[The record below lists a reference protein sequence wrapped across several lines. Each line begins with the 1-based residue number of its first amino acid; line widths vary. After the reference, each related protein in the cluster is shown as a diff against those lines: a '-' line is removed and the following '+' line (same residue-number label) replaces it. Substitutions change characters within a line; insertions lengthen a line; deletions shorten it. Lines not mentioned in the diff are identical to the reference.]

1 MININ
6 GRLLARDT
14 RRMAKLEKKIKFYE
28 LEENKRVAKIDKIKS
43 RINKLDEKSTNISNK
58 IQSETLLKIETMKQR
73 VDNETDPNLKS
84 KLVKEL
90 QIFEDKESVSKSDK
104 HMISLSHLTMKFGG
118 LRAVD
123 DLSFTVNEG
132 EIFGLIGPNGAGK
145 TTVFNCITQFYK
157 STEGSVFYKD
167 KFGDV
172 HNLNDFKVH
181 QVIDLGI
188 ARTFQNVELVWELS
202 VLDNLLVGAH
212 SLFTANLLDQLF
224 HTPKLKKEE
233 KLLRE
238 KAMGILESLNLLPY
252 KDLIPYGLPYGILK
266 KIELARV
273 LMTNPRLI
281 ILDEP
286 AAGLND
292 QETVEL
298 AKTIK
303 GIKQKYQLTIIL
315 VEHDMGLV
323 MDICDRICAM
333 SFGQLLAVGTPK
345 EIQSNELVQTAYLG
359 GEWYESTWN

>member
-1 MININ
+1 MMNLNEKI
-6 GRLLARDT
+6 LARDT
-14 RRMAKLEKKIKFYE
+14 RRMARLEKKIKFYE
-28 LEENKRVAKIDKIKS
+28 LDEKDQSNKINRLKN
-43 RINKLDEKSTNISNK
+43 RINQLDERATKRSSN
-58 IQSETLLKIETMKQR
+58 IQSETLLRINAVKEKLQ
-73 VDNETDPNLKS
+73 NETSLTEIE
-84 KLVKEL
+84 KLQREL
-90 QIFEDKESVSKSDK
+90 SVFEDKETAVNDE
-104 HMISLSHLTMKFGG
+104 HHLISLSHVTMKFGG

-123 DLSFTVNEG
+123 DLSFSVKKG

-145 TTVFNCITQFYK
+145 TTVFNCMTQFYK
-157 STEGSVFYKD
+157 STEGNIYYTD

-181 QVIDLGI
+181 QIIDLGI

-202 VLDNLLVGAH
+202 ILDNLLVGAH
-212 SLFTANLLDQLF
+212 SLFTASFFDQLF

-233 KLLRE
+233 RLLRE
-238 KAMGILESLNLLPY
+238 KALTILESLQLLAY

-292 QETVEL
+292 QETIEL

-303 GIKQKYQLTIIL
+303 AIRQTYDVTIIL

-333 SFGQLLAVGTPK
+333 SFGQRLAVGTPK
-345 EIQSNELVQTAYLG
+345 EIQSNEHVQTAYLG
-359 GEWYESTWN
+359 GE